1 LTINEEVQAD
11 SNLSFL
17 VVVTLLI
24 GLYVSVIFGGFSII
38 RAGLY
43 R

>member
-1 LTINEEVQAD
+1 MTINEEAQAN

-17 VVVTLLI
+17 VVVMLLI

-38 RAGLY
+38 RADLY